1 MASETLGIVRK
12 PVSVIL
18 LTIITLGIYGLYWQ
32 YSVFKELKD
41 YSDEGIGGG
50 LALLL
55 AFLLGVVN
63 LFLLPAEIGNLYARD
78 GQEKP
83 VSGVTGCWN
92 FIPLVGWFIWL
103 VKVQD
108 CMNDFWEQHG
118 APAEAAAEG

>member
-1 MASETLGIVRK
+1 MASGQVGMVRK

-18 LTIITLGIYGLYWQ
+18 LTIITIGIYGLYWQ

-41 YSDEGIGGG
+41 YSEEGIGGG
-50 LALLL
+50 LALLF

-92 FIPLVGWFIWL
+92 LIPLVGWFIWL

-108 CMNDFWEQHG
+108 CMNEFWEHHG
-118 APAEAAAEG
+118 AAVEGAEA